1 MAYGHTPL
9 FSPTS
14 REFCP
19 SDNTKTTWSV
29 SDCIIIHYAVPTSF
43 KHHPSSDG
51 LIVVSDGVDYVS
63 PP

>member
-1 MAYGHTPL
+1 MAYGHTH

-19 SDNTKTTWSV
+19 SDNAKTTCSI

-43 KHHPSSDG
+43 KHHPV
-51 LIVVSDGVDYVS
+51 LTA
-63 PP
+63 